1 MLISLICNYL
11 KKIFRSKSRTI
22 LTLSGLVL
30 SVFILVSVLVIIE
43 TGFDMAMHSVNT
55 YRNCNGVVV
64 NGELQYEDYKKIAD
78 SDVYET
84 RFEIVEYTSAIMK
97 VLEDKNDNEVNVFGQ
112 SIQVDGNFDLNMT
125 HIDRYSSERY
135 KSELLYGRLIG
146 QEDIDKQN
154 KVVIIDESLAKILF
168 NKVNAVGETV
178 KIRANNIDGSTVF
191 ANYKVVGVIEASVQ
205 SKENYAHIIE
215 RLSCKSEDSGIISF
229 NFFIPY
235 TAAYNPY
242 NGENGE
248 MAVIC
253 QSDSTDYKSI
263 GQHIRLLNLSKSAAI
278 IDGDVI
284 YAEIAAQ
291 IEDSR
296 TTMMY
301 AMFFVF
307 VISGL
312 SIMNTTMF
320 SVKERIN
327 EIGIRKAIGA
337 FNSDIIT
344 QFVFEGLVYGVISGV
359 IGTFISTSALS
370 VGFLLLKDSLVG
382 ATRLVISTETVVL
395 AITLSI
401 IVGIVS
407 SLVPAIYASK
417 IKISEAL
424 KFD

>member
-359 IGTFISTSALS
+359 IGTFISTSVLS